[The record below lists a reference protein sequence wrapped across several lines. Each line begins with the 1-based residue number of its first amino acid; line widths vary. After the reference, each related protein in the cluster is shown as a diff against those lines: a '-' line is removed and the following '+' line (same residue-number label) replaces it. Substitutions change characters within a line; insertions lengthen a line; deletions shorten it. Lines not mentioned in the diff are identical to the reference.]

1 MNPSARN
8 VAIRPVEPRDLAAVA
23 DIYARY
29 VETSTATF
37 ELEPPTVAQWHA
49 RLEAISGCGL
59 PFLVAETAV
68 GEPGGVGGPAGGI
81 AGYAYC
87 SPWRTRPAYRRTV
100 EDSVYVD
107 ADTTGRGI
115 GRALLG
121 ELLTA
126 CADAGVREIIAVVTE
141 GHAGSLALHQRHG
154 FVIAGRLTRVGHK
167 HGQWLD
173 TLLLQRSLRP

>member
-1 MNPSARN
+1 VNALARN
-8 VAIRPVEPRDLAAVA
+8 VTTRPVVPRDLVAVA

-29 VETSTATF
+29 VQTSTATF
-37 ELEPPTVAQWHA
+37 ELEPPAIAEWNA
-49 RLEAISGCGL
+49 RLETISARGL
-59 PFLVAETAV
+59 PFLVAEA
-68 GEPGGVGGPAGGI
+68 AGSVV
-81 AGYAYC
+81 GYAYC
-87 SPWRTRPAYRRTV
+87 SPWRSRPAYRFTV

-107 ADTTGRGI
+107 ADATGRGI
-115 GRALLG
+115 GRVLLG

-126 CADAGVREIIAVVTE
+126 CAHTGVREVIAVVTA

>member
-1 MNPSARN
+1 VNPSARN

-23 DIYARY
+23 GIYARY

-37 ELEPPTVAQWHA
+37 ELEPPTVAEWHA
-49 RLEAISGCGL
+49 RLEAISWCGL
-59 PFLVAETAV
+59 PFLVAET
-68 GEPGGVGGPAGGI
+68 AGGI

-107 ADTTGRGI
+107 AGTTGRGI

-154 FVIAGRLTRVGHK
+154 FTIAGRLTRVGHK